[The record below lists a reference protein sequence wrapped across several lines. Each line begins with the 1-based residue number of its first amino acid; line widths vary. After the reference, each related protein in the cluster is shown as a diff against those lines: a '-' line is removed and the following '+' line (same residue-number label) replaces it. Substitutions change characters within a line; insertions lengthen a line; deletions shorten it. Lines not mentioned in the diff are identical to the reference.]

1 MQQFWTFFITT
12 LKFVALT
19 SSIQLGLEYTEG
31 KDWYDWTV
39 KEAALPTGLK
49 GVSLNAN
56 R

>member
-12 LKFVALT
+12 LKFVVLT
-19 SSIQLGLEYTEG
+19 SSIQLELEYTEG
-31 KDWYDWTV
+31 QDWQDWTI
-39 KEAALPTGLK
+39 KKAPLPTGLK

>member
-19 SSIQLGLEYTEG
+19 SSIQLELAYTDEE
-31 KDWYDWTV
+31 DWWDWTI
-39 KEAALPTGLK
+39 KEAPLPTGLK